1 MKHSQLYA
9 LSKRYSP
16 PTVNLQ
22 QGKILDDHGIETYAK
37 LTIDHEM
44 PENVSRDELNY
55 YPHVYAFLK
64 AEDLLF
70 YFYPIFIAFEI
81 DRNLECIDSFMFS
94 LDRNLPQL
102 IRQITLEE
110 QEILT
115 DYLKTLLEIDGN
127 EYIHWQTMENVLT
140 LVMK

>member
-1 MKHSQLYA
+1 MKHPQLYA
-9 LSKRYSP
+9 LSKRYGP

-37 LTIDHEM
+37 LPIHHEV
-44 PENVSRDELNY
+44 PEDVNRGELNY

-70 YFYPIFIAFEI
+70 YFYSIFIEFEI
-81 DRNLECIDSFMFS
+81 DRKLECVDSFMFS
-94 LDRNLPQL
+94 LDRNLPKL

-115 DYLKTLLEIDGN
+115 DYLKAWLDMDGN
-127 EYIHWQTMENVLT
+127 EYIHWQTLENVLT
-140 LVMK
+140 RVMK